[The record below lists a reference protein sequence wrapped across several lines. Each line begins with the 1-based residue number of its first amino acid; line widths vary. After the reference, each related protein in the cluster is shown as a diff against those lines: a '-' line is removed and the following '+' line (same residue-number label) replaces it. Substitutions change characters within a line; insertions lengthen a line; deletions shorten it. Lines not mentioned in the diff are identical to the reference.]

1 MAARLGSQTPVSGS
15 DHNEV
20 PGHGVRMPPGV
31 HARVDDYM
39 LEIDRIRYIR
49 IVLVAVHDTLNRRV

>member
-1 MAARLGSQTPVSGS
+1 
-15 DHNEV
+15 
-20 PGHGVRMPPGV
+20 MPPGV

-49 IVLVAVHDTLNRRV
+49 IVLVAVHDTLNRRVYSSLHLPPN